1 MAQREYL
8 ITGRPIGLC
17 DPLNLESSFKDTEGT
32 SQRALSLKSQRRKG
46 RKPGSQPV
54 ESKKYSPPLSPY
66 NQVLV
71 LLKRASEALAIIT
84 TALIQTG
91 LARQS
96 LSLDWSERGEGTGK
110 PGQEQEWEFSEKMG
124 KRILRRGN
132 RTDKGQEVGTA

>member
-1 MAQREYL
+1 M
-8 ITGRPIGLC
+8 
-17 DPLNLESSFKDTEGT
+17 
-32 SQRALSLKSQRRKG
+32 
-46 RKPGSQPV
+46 